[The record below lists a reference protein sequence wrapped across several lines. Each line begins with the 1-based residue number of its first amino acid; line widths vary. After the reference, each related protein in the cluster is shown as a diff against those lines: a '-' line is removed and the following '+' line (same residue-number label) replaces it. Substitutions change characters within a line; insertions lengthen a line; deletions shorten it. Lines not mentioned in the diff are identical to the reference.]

1 MNDDTLSMYGGECKA
16 IAPSRVGG
24 FLVRF
29 GSPADADVQGDF
41 FTNQTYY
48 GQAVK
53 GHLDVVYHHGLGRVD
68 DIANRLGNEII
79 GNGTIQVQD
88 GGLWFEAELDM
99 SKPDVKAVYAKASQG
114 LLGWSS
120 GSTERLV
127 KREAVKA
134 GITRID
140 RWPLIEASLSP
151 KPVDPRNRAVA
162 LKALLTDEE
171 TPVAGPLLD
180 RADTLVADVE
190 AVVGLMRKASDQRTA
205 QGRYLSAA
213 KREAVKALRDVL
225 AELYDTS
232 APRPDPSVLQAIKNR
247 LLAARI

>member
-1 MNDDTLSMYGGECKA
+1 MTDDTLSMYGGECKA
-16 IAPSRVGG
+16 LGPAKVGG

-29 GSPADADVQGDF
+29 GSPADADVQGDY
-41 FTNQTYY
+41 FTPTTYY

-79 GNGTIQVQD
+79 GNGTIQLQD

-151 KPVDPRNRAVA
+151 KPVDPRNKAIA
-162 LKALLTDEE
+162 LKAMLSDEP
-171 TPVAGPLLD
+171 PVAGSLID

-190 AVVGLMRKASDQRTA
+190 AVVGLLQKASDQRHE

-225 AELYDTS
+225 ADLYDTS
-232 APRPDPSVLQAIKNR
+232 APRPDPNALQALQKR

>member
-1 MNDDTLSMYGGECKA
+1 MTDDTLSMYGGECKA
-16 IAPSRVGG
+16 LGPAKVGG

-29 GSPADADVQGDF
+29 GTPADADVQGDF

-53 GHLDVVYHHGLGRVD
+53 GQLDVVYHHGLGRVD

-79 GNGTIQVQD
+79 GNGSIQVQD
-88 GGLWFEAELDM
+88 GGLWFEADLDM

-151 KPVDPRNRAVA
+151 KPVDPRNKAIA
-162 LKALLTDEE
+162 LKALFDGEP
-171 TPVAGPLLD
+171 PVAGSLIG

-190 AVVGLMRKASDQRTA
+190 AVVGLLQKASDQRHE

-232 APRPDPSVLQAIKNR
+232 APRPDPNALQALQKR